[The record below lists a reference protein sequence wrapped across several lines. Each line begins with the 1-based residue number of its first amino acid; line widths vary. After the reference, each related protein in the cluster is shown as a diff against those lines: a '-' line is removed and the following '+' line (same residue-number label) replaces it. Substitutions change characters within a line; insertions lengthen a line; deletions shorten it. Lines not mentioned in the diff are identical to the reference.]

1 MVIKDIFLRLSK
13 ITVLDPKDN
22 GIKDDLIDA
31 GILAGLTF
39 FTNLGSQMFIS
50 NINVIQ
56 AGIQAG
62 LIFFTFLAFK
72 RGLIN
77 YNKR

>member
-1 MVIKDIFLRLSK
+1 MDIKNILSRLSK
-13 ITVLDPKDN
+13 VSVLDPPN
-22 GIKDDLIDA
+22 NSIKNDLIDA

-39 FTNLGSQMFIS
+39 FTNLGSQAIIS
-50 NINVIQ
+50 NINIIQ